1 MFRFNMKNST
11 FEVICEEPNNG
22 KNNISSVDIVVLEN
36 KHKHKNV
43 ISLTFNEPNEENMVI
58 INLSLLA
65 WKHLSK
71 EINELLEEE
80 DF

>member
-1 MFRFNMKNST
+1 MFRSNMKNST

-22 KNNISSVDIVVLEN
+22 KNNISSIDMVVIKN
-36 KHKHKNV
+36 KRKGI
-43 ISLTFNEPNEENMVI
+43 ISLTFNEPSEENMVI
-58 INLSLLA
+58 INFSLNA
-65 WKHLSK
+65 WKSVSK

>member
-1 MFRFNMKNST
+1 MCLFKMKDST

-22 KNNISSVDIVVLEN
+22 KNTISSIDMVVIKNKRKDI
-36 KHKHKNV
+36 
-43 ISLTFNEPNEENMVI
+43 ISLTFNEPSEENMVI
-58 INLSLLA
+58 INFSLNA
-65 WKHLSK
+65 WKSVSK

>member
-1 MFRFNMKNST
+1 MKDST

-22 KNNISSVDIVVLEN
+22 KNTISSIDFVVIKN
-36 KHKHKNV
+36 KHKNV

-58 INLSLLA
+58 INLSLNA
-65 WKHLSK
+65 WKHVSK

-80 DF
+80 DL

>member
-1 MFRFNMKNST
+1 MKNST

-22 KNNISSVDIVVLEN
+22 KNTISSIDFVVIEDKRN
-36 KHKHKNV
+36 TV

-58 INLSLLA
+58 INLSLNA
-65 WKHLSK
+65 WKHISK